1 MDVEFLEDDVVDGIG
16 TGDGTGM
23 GGCSL
28 GTGLG
33 LSGLEDDDGLF
44 HRHAL
49 DGLDELLSVGDALA
63 VHSDDLGV
71 GVLGEISQ
79 EVALVEVAFVTEGDE
94 VGKTYTVGTGP
105 VEYGGSDG
113 TGLGHDGDVPGLG
126 KQVGEGVVHTT
137 PDVHSSETVGSADP
151 DTELLRLGDDL
162 LLHLRSLRA
171 VLLETGGK
179 DAHMVDTCLR
189 TVPDG
194 LKDEGVLDGDD
205 CEIDGFPDLLHV
217 SVRLESL
224 YLPAF
229 RVDRTEF
236 SFVSC
241 IKHVLDE
248 HPTELGHVVGSADDS
263 YGFGAEEFQHGSAI
277 YTSL

>member
-1 MDVEFLEDDVVDGIG
+1 
-16 TGDGTGM
+16 
-23 GGCSL
+23 
-28 GTGLG
+28 
-33 LSGLEDDDGLF
+33 
-44 HRHAL
+44 
-49 DGLDELLSVGDALA
+49 
-63 VHSDDLGV
+63 
-71 GVLGEISQ
+71 
-79 EVALVEVAFVTEGDE
+79 
-94 VGKTYTVGTGP
+94 
-105 VEYGGSDG
+105 
-113 TGLGHDGDVPGLG
+113 
-126 KQVGEGVVHTT
+126 
-137 PDVHSSETVGSADP
+137 
-151 DTELLRLGDDL
+151 
-162 LLHLRSLRA
+162 
-171 VLLETGGK
+171 
-179 DAHMVDTCLR
+179 MVDTCLR